1 MESVTD
7 FIFLGSKIIADG
19 ECSHEFKRQLLLGK
33 EDMTN
38 LANILQYSDIT
49 LPARVCIVKAT
60 VLPVVTYGCESWT
73 IKKTEHQRTDA
84 SNCGVGRRLLKSLGL
99 QGDQN
104 SQF

>member
-19 ECSHEFKRQLLLGK
+19 ECSHEPKRQLLVGK
-33 EDMTN
+33 EDLTN

-49 LPARVCIVKAT
+49 LPTRVCIVKAT

-84 SNCGVGRRLLKSLGL
+84 SNCGVGEDS
-99 QGDQN
+99 
-104 SQF
+104 